1 METTLSIFEKQ
12 ITQHLKGIH
21 YHDTIYVNK
30 MLAQILDTY
39 DIPEDAKLACLTI
52 DTAMRHL
59 DEVSKNLSSKKS
71 ILIGDLLSA
80 HFYTLLAKLNDP
92 IYQKEMSKAIV
103 EINEMKSSIHNGA
116 IPEKDIGHYILK
128 IENKFPFITIN
139 RYVSNS
145 KIANI
150 DQKLLTNLLENH
162 PSYLKNYS
170 KDELNTILEEVKS
183 EIYSKKR

>member
-1 METTLSIFEKQ
+1 
-12 ITQHLKGIH
+12 
-21 YHDTIYVNK
+21 
-30 MLAQILDTY
+30 
-39 DIPEDAKLACLTI
+39 
-52 DTAMRHL
+52 
-59 DEVSKNLSSKKS
+59 
-71 ILIGDLLSA
+71 
-80 HFYTLLAKLNDP
+80 
-92 IYQKEMSKAIV
+92 KEMSKAIV

-183 EIYSKKR
+183 EIYSKRGNQTWQIIKRKKNKSIMCFKIFLENMIVSIISLALNSIKHGENVL